1 MARTSPIGAHRIRL
15 AVMLLLVSVLMGCG
29 QGSGSDGGQ
38 TADPAAYAGSWTFED
53 KPTAFNPVRV
63 ANVTINSG
71 GGSKLEV
78 QGNMGTALYEFT
90 IAGSGDVA
98 GDGIQLDLS
107 CTAESGT
114 WTSAT
119 KFSLT
124 PEGKLHTTIHDKN
137 GDEMS
142 FELVKSR

>member
-1 MARTSPIGAHRIRL
+1 MQRVRL
-15 AVMLLLVSVLMGCG
+15 AFGFLVLAVFLLCCGCG
-29 QGSGSDGGQ
+29 KESGTGAGRA
-38 TADPAAYAGSWTFED
+38 ADPAAYVGSWTFED

-63 ANVTINSG
+63 ANVTINSA

-78 QGNMGTALYEFT
+78 QGNMATALVEFT
-90 IAGSGDVA
+90 VAGTGDVSGD
-98 GDGIQLDLS
+98 GLQLDLA
-107 CTAESGT
+107 CTAESGP

-142 FELVKSR
+142 FELAKSR